1 MIPYPYTAGSGIAA
15 RKHRR
20 DKANKR
26 RQPMNQNLPQ
36 DPIILL
42 SYVNTQ
48 LRDHYATLAEFCAAM
63 DADQAELEKKLRD
76 VDYEYDPEQN
86 AFV

>member
-1 MIPYPYTAGSGIAA
+1 MTACHTKMKMGKNVS
-15 RKHRR
+15 
-20 DKANKR
+20 KR

>member
-1 MIPYPYTAGSGIAA
+1 
-15 RKHRR
+15 
-20 DKANKR
+20 
-26 RQPMNQNLPQ
+26 MNTNLPQ

-42 SYVNTQ
+42 SYINTQ

-63 DADQAELEKKLRD
+63 GTDQTELEKKIRA
-76 VDYEYDPEQN
+76 VDYEYDPEQK

>member
-1 MIPYPYTAGSGIAA
+1 MTACHTEMKMEKNVS
-15 RKHRR
+15 
-20 DKANKR
+20 KR

>member
-1 MIPYPYTAGSGIAA
+1 M
-15 RKHRR
+15 
-20 DKANKR
+20 
-26 RQPMNQNLPQ
+26 NLPQ

-48 LRDHYATLAEFCAAM
+48 LRDHYASLDEFCAGM
-63 DADQAELEKKLRD
+63 NADRSELEAKLKA
-76 VDYEYDPEQN
+76 VDYEYDAVQN

>member
-1 MIPYPYTAGSGIAA
+1 MS
-15 RKHRR
+15 
-20 DKANKR
+20 
-26 RQPMNQNLPQ
+26 QNLPQ

-48 LRDHYATLAEFCAAM
+48 LRDHYATLAEFCAVM
-63 DADQAELEKKLRD
+63 GADRAELEKKLRD

>member
-1 MIPYPYTAGSGIAA
+1 
-15 RKHRR
+15 
-20 DKANKR
+20 
-26 RQPMNQNLPQ
+26 MNTNLPQ

-42 SYVNTQ
+42 SYINTQ

-63 DADQAELEKKLRD
+63 GTDQTEQEKKLRA

>member
-1 MIPYPYTAGSGIAA
+1 
-15 RKHRR
+15 
-20 DKANKR
+20 
-26 RQPMNQNLPQ
+26 MNTNLPQ

-63 DADQAELEKKLRD
+63 GADQTELEK
-76 VDYEYDPEQN
+76 
-86 AFV
+86 

>member
-1 MIPYPYTAGSGIAA
+1 
-15 RKHRR
+15 
-20 DKANKR
+20 
-26 RQPMNQNLPQ
+26 MNTNLPQ

-42 SYVNTQ
+42 SYINTQ

-63 DADQAELEKKLRD
+63 GTDQTELEKKLRA
-76 VDYEYDPEQN
+76 VEYEYDPEQK

>member
-1 MIPYPYTAGSGIAA
+1 MKT
-15 RKHRR
+15 
-20 DKANKR
+20 
-26 RQPMNQNLPQ
+26 NLPQ

-42 SYVNTQ
+42 SYINTQ

-63 DADQAELEKKLRD
+63 GTDQTELEKKLRA

>member
-1 MIPYPYTAGSGIAA
+1 
-15 RKHRR
+15 
-20 DKANKR
+20 
-26 RQPMNQNLPQ
+26 MNTNLPQ

-42 SYVNTQ
+42 SYINTQ

-63 DADQAELEKKLRD
+63 GTDQTELEKKLQA

>member
-1 MIPYPYTAGSGIAA
+1 
-15 RKHRR
+15 
-20 DKANKR
+20 
-26 RQPMNQNLPQ
+26 MNTNLPQ

-42 SYVNTQ
+42 SYINTQ
-48 LRDHYATLAEFCAAM
+48 LCDHYATLAEFCAAM
-63 DADQAELEKKLRD
+63 GTDQTELEKKLRA

>member
-1 MIPYPYTAGSGIAA
+1 
-15 RKHRR
+15 
-20 DKANKR
+20 
-26 RQPMNQNLPQ
+26 MNTNLPQ

-63 DADQAELEKKLRD
+63 GADQTELEKKLRAI
-76 VDYEYDPEQN
+76 DYEYDPEQK

>member
-1 MIPYPYTAGSGIAA
+1 MTACHTE
-15 RKHRR
+15 K
-20 DKANKR
+20 KMEKNVNKR

>member
-1 MIPYPYTAGSGIAA
+1 M
-15 RKHRR
+15 KME
-20 DKANKR
+20 KNVNKR